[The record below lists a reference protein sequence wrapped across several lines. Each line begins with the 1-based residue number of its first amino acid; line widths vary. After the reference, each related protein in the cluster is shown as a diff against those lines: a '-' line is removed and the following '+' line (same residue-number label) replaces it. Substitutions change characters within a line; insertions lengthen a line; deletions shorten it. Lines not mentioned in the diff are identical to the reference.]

1 MYMDYKNYQD
11 NEFEQFLQD
20 EANQHRMYPS
30 DHTWSNIRTDLHG
43 ATTWPALTFISLLII
58 TSLTVSTLL
67 MQPSAERF
75 AHKMVVPG
83 IKTTAVTNT
92 SNNKVNTAASNQS
105 YFGVIEPQNITEA
118 TLEQIEENLQMAAYS
133 QLKTNIQEA
142 GFAEPVTAAERTER
156 IAIKTNTLLNKKAE
170 QAVLN
175 LVALEPL
182 NLNPVSVKDDAGYL
196 SNIQPPNLLKSIA
209 ADERPIV
216 LQDENLKNIGVA
228 HKALSWKKLS
238 KVGFQF
244 YITPSRSYRTLSDA
258 EVKDIIQPSMAASSG
273 TQNAPMS
280 LSYSANVNDIVR
292 HSPATGLEIGFAA
305 LYKITGRLQFKTGF
319 QLNVRQYYIE
329 TFKTITR
336 DLSTVSLI
344 NNSGIQTINLLSSYN
359 NNSGYQSEQLDN
371 RTYQVSVPLGIQ
383 WEILKGS
390 TMGLNAEASVQP
402 TYSVNNTTYLLS
414 TDFKNYADGNNFMRK
429 WNINTSAGIN
439 FSYKSGVNLW
449 QIGPQIRYQH
459 LPSYTNQYP
468 IKEHLLDYGIRLGI
482 TRQWK

>member
-1 MYMDYKNYQD
+1 MDYKNYQD

-43 ATTWPALTFISLLII
+43 VTTWPALTFISLLII

-75 AHKMVVPG
+75 AHKMVVPE
-83 IKTTAVTNT
+83 IKIATVTNT
-92 SNNKVNTAASNQS
+92 SSNKVSTAASNQS

-118 TLEQIEENLQMAAYS
+118 TLVQIEENQQLAAYS
-133 QLKTNIQEA
+133 QLITNKQDA
-142 GFAEPVTAAERTER
+142 GFAETVAAAERTDR

-196 SNIQPPNLLKSIA
+196 SNIQQPNLLKSIA
-209 ADERPIV
+209 SDERPIV
-216 LQDENLKNIGVA
+216 LQNENLKNIGA
-228 HKALSWKKLS
+228 ARKALSWKKLS

-258 EVKDIIQPSMAASSG
+258 AVKDIIQPSMAASSG

-305 LYKITGRLQFKTGF
+305 LYKITGRLQFKTGV
-319 QLNVRQYYIE
+319 QLNVRQYHIE
-329 TFKTITR
+329 TFKTIIR

-359 NNSGYQSEQLDN
+359 NNSGYQSERLDN

-468 IKEHLLDYGIRLGI
+468 IKEHLMDYGIRLGI

>member
-1 MYMDYKNYQD
+1 VYMDYKNYQD

>member
-1 MYMDYKNYQD
+1 MDYKNYQD

-305 LYKITGRLQFKTGF
+305 LYKITGRLQFKTGV
-319 QLNVRQYYIE
+319 QLNVRQYHIE

-359 NNSGYQSEQLDN
+359 NNRGYQSEQLEN

-439 FSYKSGVNLW
+439 FSYKNGVNLW